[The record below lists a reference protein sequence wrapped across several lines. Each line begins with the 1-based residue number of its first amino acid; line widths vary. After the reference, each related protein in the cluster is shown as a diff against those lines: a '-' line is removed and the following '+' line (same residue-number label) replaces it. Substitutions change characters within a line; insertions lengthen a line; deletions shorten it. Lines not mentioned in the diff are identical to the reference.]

1 MKRVVVTWSNGPST
15 FPPSPVVSQAP
26 TPPNWHI
33 LKNGVKIE
41 EAGDFF
47 EAVEYCQHLHEAEP
61 LVSLELRDGSNGDTR
76 LWHPDYPR
84 GRSLGLWE
92 DLIHRYEPFR
102 DILRFVRETTGKQ
115 AILAGGCIRDVMV
128 FERPDEIKDFD
139 CFVLD
144 TAEAEDEH
152 ICERLREAATDAGGS
167 WSQGLWIR
175 RYNDITQFNRFVA
188 ELELPWAPAKKPIQ
202 IITSLATSAEEVVSH
217 FDWTAC
223 MFWYDGRT
231 IGTTGMSDFCIGNLT
246 TNYLTEKNLKRVL
259 RRGYHLEEKL
269 EHSALP
275 LKLTEATILQL
286 ASQMNLDPQLR
297 DGRVD
302 TLSEVA

>member
-1 MKRVVVTWSNGPST
+1 MTAAMTAAARVKVTWRKDPST
-15 FPPSPVVSQAP
+15 PEPPK
-26 TPPNWHI
+26 WHI
-33 LKNGVKIE
+33 IKEGAEVAKVSSDY
-41 EAGDFF
+41 EALGWC
-47 EAVEYCQHLHEAEP
+47 EKLHESEP
-61 LVSLELRDGSNGDTR
+61 TASLELRDASTDQTR
-76 LWHPDYPR
+76 PWHPEYPR
-84 GRSLGLWE
+84 VRSIGLWE
-92 DLIHRYEPFR
+92 DLIRQYEPFH
-102 DILRFVRETTGKQ
+102 DILRFVRDTTGKE
-115 AILAGGCIRDVMV
+115 AILAGGCIRDFMV

-144 TAEAEDEH
+144 TPEAEDEPLSV
-152 ICERLREAATDAGGS
+152 RLVETVNKTGGD
-167 WSQGLWIR
+167 WRGGGLWIR
-175 RYNDITQFNRFVA
+175 RYNDITQFNRFCV

-202 IITSLATSAEEVVSH
+202 IITSLGISPEEVVSH

-223 MFWYDGRT
+223 MFWFDGTT

-269 EHSALP
+269 AASPLP
-275 LKLTEATILQL
+275 LKLTEATIMQL
-286 ASQMNLDPQLR
+286 AAQMNFDPQLR